1 MTQTLRIVI
10 LAALACGAGGC
21 EQGRYLTY
29 LLFGGDTQD
38 VKAEF
43 NGLSEKTVAV
53 IVYAD
58 KSVQFEYAD
67 VQLSVSAIVTGE
79 LAKHVKKVKV
89 VDPRRI
95 IKYQDE
101 NVYWD
106 EKDKTEL
113 GKLFGADYVLFIT
126 LVEYSTREPGS
137 VNLYRGRITAQA
149 GLYKVGLP
157 ERTARVWQ
165 DKDIRVL
172 YPEHD
177 PTGQPQENDREMRVK
192 TEATFAEKLSKKF
205 YDHKAPIK

>member
-1 MTQTLRIVI
+1 MTRWLRIGI

-21 EQGRYLTY
+21 QQGRYLTY

-43 NGLSEKTVAV
+43 NGLSDKTVAV
-53 IVYAD
+53 IVFAE
-58 KSVQFEYAD
+58 KSVQFEYSD
-67 VQLSVSAIVTGE
+67 VQLSVSARVTGE
-79 LAKHVKKVKV
+79 LVKNVKKIKA

-95 IKYQDE
+95 LKYQDE

-113 GKLFGADYVLFIT
+113 GKLFGADYVLFIA

-137 VNLYRGRITAQA
+137 VNLYRGRITAQVS
-149 GLYKVGLP
+149 LYKVGMP

-165 DKDIRVL
+165 DKDVRVV

-177 PTGQPQENDREMRVK
+177 VTGQPQENDRVIREK
-192 TEATFAEKLSKKF
+192 TEADFAEKLGKKF

>member
-1 MTQTLRIVI
+1 MTRLLRIGI
-10 LAALACGAGGC
+10 LAVLACTAGGC
-21 EQGRYLTY
+21 QQSRYLTY
-29 LLFGGDTQD
+29 LLFGGDTED

-43 NGLSEKTVAV
+43 NGLSDKTVAV
-53 IVYAD
+53 IVYAE
-58 KSVQFEYAD
+58 KSVQFEYSD
-67 VQLSVSAIVTGE
+67 VQLSVSAIVSGE
-79 LAKHVKKVKV
+79 LAKNVKKIKI

-106 EKDKTEL
+106 EKDKSEL
-113 GKLFGADYVLFIT
+113 AKVFGADYVLFIT

-137 VNLYRGRITAQA
+137 VNLYRGRIVAQA
-149 GLYKVGLP
+149 SLYKAGTP

-165 DKDIRVL
+165 NKDVRVI

-177 PTGQPQENDREMRVK
+177 PTGQPQENDRVIRLK
-192 TEATFAEKLSKKF
+192 TEAEFAEKLGKKF